1 MHVECAFLDS
11 EVVAIVLRPAPRK
24 GCMRSGEGGL
34 LCFPTRFNA
43 FACICE
49 QQQLCR
55 QPVPISNR
63 CVELLWKLQTSH
75 GEMFW
80 KLTMSSVHASH
91 FRREGLP
98 SGHLNMENL
107 FCDFRLH
114 VAHQPLTPLTFM
126 YKDVWGGGFSI
137 RF

>member
-34 LCFPTRFNA
+34 LCFPKWFNA

-55 QPVPISNR
+55 QPVP
-63 CVELLWKLQTSH
+63 KA
-75 GEMFW
+75 
-80 KLTMSSVHASH
+80 MSFV
-91 FRREGLP
+91 
-98 SGHLNMENL
+98 
-107 FCDFRLH
+107 
-114 VAHQPLTPLTFM
+114 TFVINQSDLGNDLARVPDS
-126 YKDVWGGGFSI
+126 Y
-137 RF
+137 